1 MTVAYPEG
9 AVTRVRREFKLVL
22 EESEAE
28 VVCRRLRFELG
39 APPAETAITSVY
51 FDRAGSPLAQR
62 AQRTPQDCLK
72 IRTKEYFPDQLAGT
86 QPRVVLEAKRE
97 KNGLTRKRRRWL
109 TRGELGSHFGRGHGG
124 LLPTLAVTYV
134 RQVYQHS
141 ATWRVTVDRDIR
153 YYRVDQGLALGLQP
167 VTAQLLGSP
176 TGCER
181 RVVLE
186 VKHFG
191 QGLPEWLEMLQERRS
206 RRFSKFAEGVA
217 QLASTPM
224 FGIRGG

>member
-51 FDRAGSPLAQR
+51 FDQPGSPLAQR

-72 IRTKEYFPDQLAGT
+72 VRTKEYFPDQLTGAE
-86 QPRVVLEAKRE
+86 PRVVLEAKLER
-97 KNGLTRKRRRWL
+97 NGLTRKRRRWL
-109 TRGELGSHFGRGHGG
+109 SRGELPSHFGRQDGG
-124 LLPTLAVTYV
+124 LQPTVAVTYV
-134 RQVYQHS
+134 RQVYQHTAS
-141 ATWRVTVDRDIR
+141 WRVTVDRDIR
-153 YYRVDQGLALGLQP
+153 YYRVDEGLALGLQP
-167 VTAQLLGSP
+167 VTAQRLGSP
-176 TGCER
+176 TGCEQ

-217 QLASTPM
+217 QLASTPK